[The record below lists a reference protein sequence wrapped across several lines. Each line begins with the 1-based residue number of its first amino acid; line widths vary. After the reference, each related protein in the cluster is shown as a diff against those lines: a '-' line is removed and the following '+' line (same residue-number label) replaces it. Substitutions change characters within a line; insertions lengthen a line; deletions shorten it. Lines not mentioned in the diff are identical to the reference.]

1 MGTAVQLAGKV
12 VAITGGARGIGRA
25 IATAFAAEGA
35 KVAIGDIDK
44 KLCEN
49 TAAEIGN
56 GTIGLPLDVTDHG
69 SFEAFLDTI
78 AATIGPVDV
87 IVNNAGIMPITP
99 FGEESLESIQR
110 QLDINVRGV
119 IWGSQ
124 LAVTR
129 MKPRGG
135 GVIVNIASAAGKMGV
150 PGLATYC
157 ATKWAVVGLCES
169 LTLELKEDNISVVC
183 VMPGVVNTELV
194 AGLEKHWLL
203 GIVQPE
209 DIADGVL
216 KAVRKGKFPV
226 MVPKKLGPLLRTTAM
241 LPRSLYGPAARSL
254 GMDHFMLDAHG
265 TSARAAYEDRASHSE
280 PSSE

>member
-25 IATAFAAEGA
+25 VATAFAAEGA

-56 GTIGLPLDVTDHG
+56 GTIGLPLDVTDYG
-69 SFEAFLDTI
+69 SFEAFLDTV

-119 IWGSQ
+119 MWGSQ
-124 LAVTR
+124 LAIKR

-169 LTLELKEDNISVVC
+169 LTLELKDDNISVVC

-194 AGLEKHWLL
+194 AGLEEHWLL

-209 DIADGVL
+209 DIAAGVL

-241 LPRSLYGPAARSL
+241 LPRALYGPAARSL

-280 PSSE
+280 PSAE

>member
-69 SFEAFLDTI
+69 SFESFLDTI

-124 LAVTR
+124 LAVAR

-169 LTLELKEDNISVVC
+169 LTLELKDDNISVVC

-209 DIADGVL
+209 DIAAGVL

>member
-44 KLCEN
+44 KMCEN
-49 TAAEIGN
+49 TAAEIGS

-69 SFEAFLDTI
+69 SFEAFFDTI
-78 AATIGPVDV
+78 AATVGPVDV

-119 IWGSQ
+119 MWGSQ
-124 LAVTR
+124 LAITR
-129 MKPRGG
+129 MKPRRG

-157 ATKWAVVGLCES
+157 ATKWAVIGLCES
-169 LTLELKEDNISVVC
+169 LTLELKDDNISVVC

-209 DIADGVL
+209 DIAAGVL

-226 MVPKKLGPLLRTTAM
+226 MVPKKLGPMFRTTAM
-241 LPRSLYGPAARSL
+241 LPRAMYGATARSL

-265 TSARAAYEDRASHSE
+265 TSARAAYEDRANHSE
-280 PSSE
+280 PSAE

>member
-12 VAITGGARGIGRA
+12 IAITGGARGIGRA

-56 GTIGLPLDVTDHG
+56 GTIGLPLDVTDYG
-69 SFEAFLDTI
+69 SFEAFFDTI
-78 AATIGPVDV
+78 AATVGPVDV

-119 IWGSQ
+119 MWGSQ
-124 LAVTR
+124 LAVQR

-169 LTLELKEDNISVVC
+169 LTLELKDDNISVVC

-194 AGLEKHWLL
+194 AGLNEHWLL

-209 DIADGVL
+209 DIAAGVL

-280 PSSE
+280 PSAE